1 LLTENHHRLWCAVL
15 DHLGIPRHKTLST
28 VCEFGNTMSAMLPLL
43 LDRSLAEGRLA
54 RGQRVLLL
62 SVGEGLSCG
71 GLVATY

>member
-1 LLTENHHRLWCAVL
+1 VL
-15 DHLGIPRHKTLST
+15 EHLDIPPHKTLST
-28 VCEFGNTMSAMLPLL
+28 VFEFGNTMSAMLPLL
-43 LDRSLAEGRLA
+43 LDRSVTEGRLS